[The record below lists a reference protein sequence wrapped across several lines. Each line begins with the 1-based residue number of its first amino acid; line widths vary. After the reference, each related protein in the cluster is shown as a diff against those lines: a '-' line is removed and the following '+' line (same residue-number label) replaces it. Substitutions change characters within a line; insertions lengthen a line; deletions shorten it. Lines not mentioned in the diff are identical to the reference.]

1 MEGQTNR
8 CILRKRV
15 QRLLRSNMTL
25 AELRLWQRLRG
36 KQLYGWKF
44 RRQHPYGDY
53 VLDFVCLDAKLVVE
67 VAGKLLLRFRHFRH
81 PWRSDGGQH
90 VERRQVDEAR
100 DANLRAAGFQV
111 LRFWNNQVM
120 QESEAVI
127 EVIVAALPVT
137 PSPP

>member
-1 MEGQTNR
+1 MEGQTSR
-8 CILRKRV
+8 FILRKRV

-25 AELRLWQRLRG
+25 AERRLWQRLRG

-44 RRQHPYGDY
+44 RRQHPYGNY

-67 VAGKLLLRFRHFRH
+67 V
-81 PWRSDGGQH
+81 DGGQH
-90 VERRQVDEAR
+90 LERRQDDEAR
-100 DANLRAAGFQV
+100 DASLRAAGFQL

-120 QESEAVI
+120 QELEAVI

>member
-1 MEGQTNR
+1 
-8 CILRKRV
+8 
-15 QRLLRSNMTL
+15 MTL
-25 AELRLWQRLRG
+25 AERRLWQRLRG

-44 RRQHPYGDY
+44 RRQHPYGNY

-67 VAGKLLLRFRHFRH
+67 V
-81 PWRSDGGQH
+81 DGGQH
-90 VERRQVDEAR
+90 LERRQDDEAR
-100 DANLRAAGFQV
+100 DASLRAAGFQL

-120 QESEAVI
+120 QELEAVI